1 MSERIPESVI
11 EEAVEAG
18 ADSIIGCDLKLKPAD
33 GGIMLDADSLAAP
46 IVAATAPVIA
56 AWAREQE
63 RERVLRSR
71 LVKSGDEVPAP
82 ARWLDGELN
91 KAEARGAAAEK
102 ARWEARI
109 EKLATWEDRARAEQG
124 KVARWLEESG
134 SKMAREVRD
143 DEYRHG
149 YTGRVLRSL
158 LTGEGDGE

>member
-56 AWAREQE
+56 EWARQQE
-63 RERVLRSR
+63 RE
-71 LVKSGDEVPAP
+71 
-82 ARWLDGELN
+82 
-91 KAEARGAAAEK
+91 
-102 ARWEARI
+102 RWEARI
-109 EKLATWEDRARAEQG
+109 EKLATWEDRAWAEQS

-134 SKMAREVRD
+134 SKLAREVRE
-143 DEYRHG
+143 DEYRHA

-158 LTGEGDGE
+158 RTGEGDGE